1 MRGRGFLQA
10 RLPDKRPMTTPWLDK
25 VPIETPRLVLRG
37 LVRGDAARMARY
49 VGDIGVARMLAVVP
63 LPYSEADAETF
74 IAAMAGINAT
84 GGGLGLAVAEREAP
98 GLLIGVMSFIG
109 ALPTVE
115 IGWWLGRPYWGR
127 GYTTE
132 AARALIAVAFAEPRL
147 DRVVAGA
154 FFDNPAS
161 LRVQDK
167 LGFARTGES
176 QRHSLARRAFVRH
189 IDTEI
194 ARPPRP

>member
-1 MRGRGFLQA
+1 MTETTSPWRGA
-10 RLPDKRPMTTPWLDK
+10 
-25 VPIETPRLVLRG
+25 VPIETPRLVLRE
-37 LVRGDAARMARY
+37 LRRGDAPRIARY

-63 LPYSEADAETF
+63 LPYNEKDAETF
-74 IAAMAGINAT
+74 VAAMGAINAD
-84 GGGLGLAVAEREAP
+84 GRGLGLAVAEKGAP
-98 GLLIGVMSFIG
+98 DLLIGVMSFIG
-109 ALPTVE
+109 ALPVVE

-127 GYTTE
+127 GFATE
-132 AARALIAVAFAEPRL
+132 AARALIAVAFREPRL
-147 DRVVAGA
+147 DRIVAGA

-161 LRVQDK
+161 LHVQDK

-194 ARPPRP
+194 VRPASA